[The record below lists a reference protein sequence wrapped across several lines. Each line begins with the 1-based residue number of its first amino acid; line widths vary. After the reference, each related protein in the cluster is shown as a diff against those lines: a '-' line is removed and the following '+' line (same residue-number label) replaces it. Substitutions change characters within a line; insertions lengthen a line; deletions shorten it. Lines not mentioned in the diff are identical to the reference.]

1 MVTKKINYNRI
12 AAVVVTYNRLELLK
26 KCIDALRN
34 QTRKLDEIIVVN
46 NSSTDGTSD
55 WLFQQKDLTVITQEN
70 SGSAGGQYTGIKTAY
85 EKGYDFIWSLDTDV
99 IPYNDALEKLLLFID
114 YNNVGF
120 LTSNIFYSENE
131 LAYANIP
138 ELDLPYKILSAIT
151 FNKPLPILTASFG
164 SLLVKRE
171 VIKKVGLPCKEFF
184 IWGDDAE
191 WTLRIIMNGFKGY
204 LVEGS
209 KAYHLNEENLFD
221 AYLNIN
227 IKSYKFF
234 YGIRNM
240 VYVSIKRNI
249 LTHNSK
255 LRGYLSALGF
265 IYRVYVSNKKT
276 KIFFNINL
284 ILILLKHYFRGII
297 FKPKIDF
304 PSE

>member
-1 MVTKKINYNRI
+1 MNSKI

-26 KCIDALRN
+26 KCIDSLRN
-34 QTRKLDEIIVVN
+34 QTRKLNEIIVVN

-55 WLFQQKDLTVITQEN
+55 WLVQQKDLTVITQEN

-85 EKGYDFIWSLDTDV
+85 EKGYDLIWSLDTDV
-99 IPYNDALEKLLLFID
+99 IPYNDALEKLLIFID
-114 YNNVGF
+114 YTHVGF
-120 LTSNIFYSENE
+120 LSSNIFYTKNE
-131 LAYANIP
+131 LAHANIP
-138 ELDLPYKILSAIT
+138 ELDKPYEFLSAIT

-191 WTLRIIMNGFKGY
+191 WTLRIRMNGFKGY
-204 LVEGS
+204 LVLES
-209 KAYHLNEENLFD
+209 KALHLNEENQAN
-221 AYLNIN
+221 AYSNIDK
-227 IKSYKFF
+227 KSKKFLC
-234 YGIRNM
+234 GVRNL
-240 VYVSIKRNI
+240 VYVSIQRNI

-265 IYRVYVSNKKT
+265 IYRVYTSNKQT
-276 KIFFNINL
+276 KILFNINL
-284 ILILLKHYFRGII
+284 ILILLKHYIKGIF